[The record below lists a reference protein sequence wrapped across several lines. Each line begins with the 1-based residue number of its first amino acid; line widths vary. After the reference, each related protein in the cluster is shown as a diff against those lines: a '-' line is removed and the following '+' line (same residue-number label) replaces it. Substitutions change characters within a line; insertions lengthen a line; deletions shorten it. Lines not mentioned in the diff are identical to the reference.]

1 MIDYKIKKSIAVLT
15 DKTAYRTELNL
26 ISFNG
31 NPAKY
36 DIRKWYVDGEMRK
49 MLKGIT
55 LTVNELKE
63 LKAVL
68 NSMEEL
74 N

>member
-1 MIDYKIKKSIAVLT
+1 MIDYKLEKSIAVLS
-15 DKTAYRTELNL
+15 DKNAYTTELNL
-26 ISFNG
+26 ISYSG
-31 NPAKY
+31 KPAKY
-36 DIRKWYVDGEMRK
+36 DIRKWYVDGELRK

-55 LTVNELKE
+55 LTVDELKE